1 MTTSPL
7 PLSVALPQVV
17 RQVVADALHES
28 LHGARRIPE
37 EVCLRLRPWAGVP
50 RKVATGVSELT
61 GRRPEAFVE
70 EAVDG
75 VTGFVLRPF
84 SVDFS
89 GMTFPERHRADASVR

>member
-17 RQVVADALHES
+17 RQVVTDALHES
-28 LHGARRIPE
+28 LHGVRRIPE
-37 EVCLRLRPWAGVP
+37 EVCMRLRPWAGVP
-50 RKVATGVSELT
+50 SRVADGVSELT
-61 GRRPEAFVE
+61 GRKPEAFVE

-75 VTGFVLRPF
+75 VAGFVLRPF

-89 GMTFPERHRADASVR
+89 GMTFPERHRPETSAR